1 MPLTLKQEQFD
12 KQLDLT
18 QMRQFRKTGDIDL
31 LKQLYTKYIPLV
43 YGIGLKYLHDR
54 LKSKELLRKVFDQ
67 LSIEA
72 AKYEI
77 SHLKNWLYITAKSA
91 CSTFSNETGENE
103 ELKEAVTPLDSKMM
117 HELEL
122 HPLDKVGALSASVK
136 NCIQRLDELQRTCIE
151 QFYFKHHT
159 YSEIAASLSCD
170 EQDVKLHIK
179 KGKQHITNCLR
190 AGNE

>member
-67 LSIEA
+67 LSAEA
-72 AKYEI
+72 AKQEI
-77 SHLKNWLYITAKSA
+77 SHLKNWLYMAAKSS
-91 CSTFSNETGENE
+91 CSASSNETGENE
-103 ELKEAVTPLDSKMM
+103 ELKLAVIHLDSMKIS
-117 HELEL
+117 EFEL
-122 HPLDKVGALSASVK
+122 HPLDKVGTLSASVK

-151 QFYFKHHT
+151 QFYFKRQT
-159 YSEIAASLSCD
+159 YNEIAASLSCD
-170 EQDVKLHIK
+170 EQDVKLHIQ